1 MFFQVSQVH
10 PVLRG
15 REERREIGDEKER
28 RENEEPKEIEVLWDH
43 QEKTGSKE
51 SWDLQGPKV
60 IQDSKGKKGTQGP
73 LACRERKES
82 LVNRFQLLLLLFPQQ
97 TWL

>member
-1 MFFQVSQVH
+1 MQAQSIYLNLSKRNCNFTNQYVTHVFQVPQVP

-28 RENEEPKEIEVLWDH
+28 REHEESKEIEVLWDY

-60 IQDSKGKKGTQGP
+60 T
-73 LACRERKES
+73 
-82 LVNRFQLLLLLFPQQ
+82 
-97 TWL
+97 